1 MALAALFRRFGL
13 SSGQAASS
21 IASRAGAS
29 GACRGCPGLCL
40 QSVCISHQNA
50 KESASEDLPDHCY
63 SRCKR
68 TAYMLIRA
76 AGIARL
82 EWSSTALRDGLL
94 AERRTRPVE
103 LELARRALI
112 TTVTSL
118 SMWERILPISV
129 EGLVQATTSHFWDSV
144 TTQEIY
150 LNPVGISNLELHPLA
165 AMLTW

>member
-1 MALAALFRRFGL
+1 
-13 SSGQAASS
+13 
-21 IASRAGAS
+21 
-29 GACRGCPGLCL
+29 
-40 QSVCISHQNA
+40 
-50 KESASEDLPDHCY
+50 
-63 SRCKR
+63 
-68 TAYMLIRA
+68 MLIRA

-103 LELARRALI
+103 PELARRALI